1 MTMMMI
7 IIIIIMTIIDN
18 DDADDCDQGVV
29 DCQKIP
35 NLDSHIFLQK
45 LHNESTVIKCEIL

>member
-1 MTMMMI
+1 MAMMMI

-18 DDADDCDQGVV
+18 DDGDDCDQGVV

-45 LHNESTVIKCEIL
+45 